1 MSPTLTGD
9 STRWEAVIGLEVH
22 LQLRTARKLFCGDLA
37 IFGDEPNTHVCP
49 VCLGLP
55 GALPTT
61 NPEAVALA
69 LRTALALGCTVHER
83 AIWARKNYFYP
94 DLPKGYQITQF
105 EHPIATDGR
114 VDYDGPD
121 GEASVRIRRA
131 HMEEDA
137 GKSIHDRIAGGTA
150 VDLNRAGTPLVEIV
164 TEPDLR
170 TPADTRAFLTSLKQ
184 LLEYV
189 DVSDCNMEE
198 GSLRV
203 DANVSIRPRG
213 DDELGSKTEIKNVNS
228 FSGVEKAVEV
238 EIARQVALVEKGG
251 RVEQETLLWD
261 DHRNALR
268 SMRSKEESHDYRYFP
283 DPDLP
288 PLVLQPRAID
298 AAREALPE
306 LPRAR
311 RARFERDYSLSAYD
325 AGVLTHSRA
334 SADYFEEVVKACGK
348 AKAAANWV
356 MGPVQALMHQRGEDA
371 STFAVRPDVLAEIIE
386 LVGSGTIS
394 EGSGKTVL
402 GAVAQDGGRPLD
414 VVKARG
420 LVQVRDDSQLEAWV
434 REVVDANPGEVARY
448 KGGEAKLVG
457 FFVGQVMKR
466 SGGKADPKR
475 VSELLKV
482 ALG

>member
-1 MSPTLTGD
+1 MSAVAG
-9 STRWEAVIGLEVH
+9 RWEAVIGLEVH
-22 LQLRTARKLFCGDLA
+22 VQLRTARKLFCGDA
-37 IFGDEPNTHVCP
+37 AVFGDEPNTHVCP

-55 GALPTT
+55 GALPAT
-61 NPEAVALA
+61 NPEAVTLA
-69 LRTALALGCTVHER
+69 VRTALALGCTVHER

-105 EHPIATDGR
+105 ESPLATDGR
-114 VDYDGPD
+114 VTFDGAN
-121 GEASVRIRRA
+121 GEAAVRIRRA

-137 GKSIHDRIAGGTA
+137 GKSIHDRFAEGTA

-170 TPADTRAFLTSLKQ
+170 SPGDTRAFLTALKQ

-203 DANVSIRPRG
+203 DANVSVRARG
-213 DDELGSKTEIKNVNS
+213 DEELGAKTEIKNVNS
-228 FSGVEKAVEV
+228 FSGVEKALEV
-238 EIARQVALVEKGG
+238 EIARQIALMEQDG
-251 RVEQETLLWD
+251 RVQQETLLWD
-261 DHRNALR
+261 DHRNVLR

-288 PLVLQPRAID
+288 PLVVPEAAIAEARA
-298 AAREALPE
+298 ALPE

-311 RARFERDYSLSAYD
+311 SARFEREYALSAYD
-325 AGVLTHSRA
+325 AGVLTMSRA
-334 SADYFEEVVKACGK
+334 GADYFEAVAKASGK
-348 AKAAANWV
+348 AKLAANWV
-356 MGPVQALMHQRGEDA
+356 MGAAQALMHQRGEDP
-371 STFAVRPDVLAEIIE
+371 STFSVRAETLAQIID
-386 LVGSGTIS
+386 LVAAGTIS

-402 GAVAQDGGRPLD
+402 AAVAEEGGSPKD
-414 VVKARG
+414 VVAARG
-420 LVQVRDDSQLEAWV
+420 LVQVRDEGRLEAWV
-434 REVVDANPGEVARY
+434 REVVDANPAEVARY
-448 KGGEAKLVG
+448 RGGEAKLVG

-475 VSELLKV
+475 VSELLRGM
-482 ALG
+482 LG